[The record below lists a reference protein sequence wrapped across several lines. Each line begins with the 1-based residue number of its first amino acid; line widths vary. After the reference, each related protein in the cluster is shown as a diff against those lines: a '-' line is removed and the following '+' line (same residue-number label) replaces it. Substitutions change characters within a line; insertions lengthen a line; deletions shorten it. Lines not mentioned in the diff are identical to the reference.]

1 MASCA
6 DSPRDGGDTFSE
18 NDGSE
23 VSEFEHSSEYVTPE
37 RPPKPR
43 INAIYREVQEFQENV
58 SIKFDACL
66 FNVVNI
72 FLHRE
77 FNTGNFEFLNF
88 KACTRIV
95 VLFLWPFGFCSEF

>member
-43 INAIYREVQEFQENV
+43 INAIYREVQEIQENV
-58 SIKFDACL
+58 SIKFCACL
-66 FNVVNI
+66 LLIKSSTND
-72 FLHRE
+72 
-77 FNTGNFEFLNF
+77 TGFFAFVIL
-88 KACTRIV
+88 V
-95 VLFLWPFGFCSEF
+95 